1 MDKIE
6 KLLQL
11 DKYSVEIELC
21 QNGITFNGI
30 KTLGELLD
38 KGVKFN
44 QKEKGICL
52 SIDTLAEITDENI
65 EKFNIKSLVIGFKE
79 NTSQEE
85 ISISKYKRI
94 REILNE
100 VIKDI
105 EPELDDK
112 AKFKIIYTRLA
123 NMLTYDYEAI
133 KEDSKYATENKKKCR
148 NLENGVLLGKCVCVG
163 YAEILKQTLSLVGI
177 ECHNIGSKSDE
188 ENIGHEYSIVK
199 IDGKWYNADLT
210 WDYEKIRN
218 GEKPKY
224 CLKNDKDF
232 IESALEENRVY
243 HIPEHEIEWKCMEE
257 SIDIYPEF
265 SKNKTSQKILNYIE
279 KSLKKVWNAG
289 YNIGKNIRAQ
299 FIKETLLLPEVNTI
313 KTDKKNEF
321 KEDMKKGAPSM
332 DKQLEFAK
340 KFNSKVK
347 NSENVIKNEEEKY

>member
-11 DKYSVEIELC
+11 DKYLVEIELC
-21 QNGITFNGI
+21 KNGITFNGI
-30 KTLGELLD
+30 KILGELLD

-44 QKEKGICL
+44 QKAKGISL
-52 SIDTLAEITDENI
+52 SIDTLAEITDEDI

-112 AKFKIIYTRLA
+112 EKFKIIYTRLA

-133 KEDSKYATENKKKCR
+133 KKESQYAIENKKKCR

-188 ENIGHEYSIVK
+188 EKIGHEYSVVK

-232 IESALEENRVY
+232 IENALEENRVY

-257 SIDIYPEF
+257 SIDLYPEF
-265 SKNKTSQKILNYIE
+265 SKNKTSQKIINYIE
-279 KSLKKVWNAG
+279 KKLKKVWNIG
-289 YNIGKNIRAQ
+289 YNIGKKIRAQ
-299 FIKETLLLPEVNTI
+299 FIKDSLLLPEVNTI

-321 KEDMKKGAPSM
+321 KEEIKKGAPSM
-332 DKQLEFAK
+332 EEQSKVVE
-340 KFNSKVK
+340 KFNFNVK
-347 NSENVIKNEEEKY
+347 NTKKAKEYEEEK